1 MTHRIIPLLR
11 NRREEGSSRVCFVNF
26 RVSFLLL
33 FGFPDGVQNLG
44 GECLALA
51 AKARVRVNTA
61 G

>member
-1 MTHRIIPLLR
+1 MAHRIIPLLR
-11 NRREEGSSRVCFVNF
+11 YRGKTGVLVFVNF
-26 RVSFLLL
+26 RVSFRLL

-51 AKARVRVNTA
+51 GKARVRVNTA